1 MADIHPTKDDLLFVP
16 MGGSGE
22 IGMNM
27 NLYGHAGKWLMVD
40 LGVSFG
46 DESMPMLDVILPDPT
61 WIAERAEDL
70 CGLVITHAHE
80 DHIGAVQYLW
90 PQLRCPIYVTPFAA
104 KFLHH
109 KLHEAGLVGI
119 AKVIEVPLGGR
130 VKIGPFDVEFVSVTH
145 SIPEP
150 NCLAIRTPLGTVLH
164 TGDWKFDPDPLIS
177 EPADYDKLRQLGGE
191 GVLAMVAD
199 STNIFTE
206 GESGSEATVRANL
219 IDLVGQFR
227 GKVAVACFA
236 SNVARVE
243 SAALAAKAN
252 GRHVALVGRSLERM
266 DKIARSLGYLSHIDP
281 FISDHDAGY
290 LPEDEVLY
298 ICTGSQGEPR
308 AALARIAGGDHP
320 HVCLGKGDTLLFSS
334 RVIPGNE
341 KAIFRLQNRLAAAG
355 VELITDKTH
364 FIHVSGHPA
373 RDEMRQMFQLV
384 RPRMVIPVHG
394 ETRHMMEHVNF
405 ALECGVPVAKAI
417 SNGQVMQLAPEP
429 APTIIDNVPTGRLG
443 LDGKTNGQYR
453 LLPLDGEQLKV
464 RRRMIFNGAAVV
476 TVVMDRTGKILN
488 DPIITAPGLL
498 DSVLDEEIHDD
509 LVDTIR
515 DAIMDLSATVRRD
528 DSIVHETIR
537 VAARRFLSQLT
548 GRKPVTDVHLVRV

>member
-1 MADIHPTKDDLLFVP
+1 MADIIPSKDDLLFVP

-46 DESMPMLDVILPDPT
+46 DESMPMIDVVLPDPG
-61 WIAERAEDL
+61 WIEERSKHL

-90 PQLRCPIYVTPFAA
+90 PRLQCPIYVTPFAA
-104 KFLHH
+104 KFLHN

-119 AKVIEVPLGGR
+119 APVVEVPLGGR
-130 VKIGPFDVEFVSVTH
+130 VKIGPFDVEFISVTH

-150 NCLAIRTPLGTVLH
+150 NCLAIRTPVGTVLH

-177 EPADYDKLRQLGGE
+177 EPADYDTLRKLGGE
-191 GVLAMVAD
+191 GVLAMVGD

-219 IDLVGQFR
+219 IDLVGRFR

-243 SAALAAKAN
+243 SVALAAKAN

-266 DKIARSLGYLSHIDP
+266 DKIARSLGYLAHIDP
-281 FISDHDAGY
+281 FLSDHDAGY
-290 LPEDEVLY
+290 LPESEILY

-308 AALARIAGGDHP
+308 AALSRIASGEHP
-320 HVCLGKGDTLLFSS
+320 HVTLGRGDTLLFSS

-341 KAIFRLQNRLAAAG
+341 KAIFRLQNRLAGAG

-373 RDEMRQMFQLV
+373 RDELRQMYQLV
-384 RPRMVIPVHG
+384 RPRIALPVHG
-394 ETRHMMEHVNF
+394 ETRHMLEHVNF
-405 ALECGVPVAKAI
+405 ARECGVPDALSI
-417 SNGQVMQLAPEP
+417 HNGQVIQLAPEP
-429 APTIIDNVPTGRLG
+429 APLVIDNIPTGRLG
-443 LDGKTNGQYR
+443 LDGKSNGGYR

-464 RRRMIFNGAAVV
+464 RRRMVFNGAAVV
-476 TVVMDRTGKILN
+476 TVVMDRTGKMLG
-488 DPIITAPGLL
+488 DPQITAPGLMDADL
-498 DSVLDEEIHDD
+498 DDD
-509 LVDTIR
+509 LHEDLIESIR
-515 DAIMDLSATVRRD
+515 ESVMDLSATVRRD
-528 DSIVHETIR
+528 DAIVKETVR
-537 VAARRFLSQLT
+537 LAARRFLAALT